1 MFAKGRTLRAVSDVS
16 LTMDGGECLGSV
28 GESGCGKST
37 LARAILG
44 FVKPAQGRVLWRGRD
59 VGELDAAGLREFR
72 RSVQPVFQNPL
83 GSLNPRMTVGDIRS
97 EEHTSELKSLMRTSY
112 VVFCLTQNN
121 TYRLYLS
128 HQPTLSTTHHD
139 HLFS

>member
-1 MFAKGRTLRAVSDVS
+1 
-16 LTMDGGECLGSV
+16 MDGGECLGIV

-83 GSLNPRMTVGDIRS
+83 GSLNPRMTVGDILAEPLEPLNR
-97 EEHTSELKSLMRTSY
+97 KGIVQGKNVY
-112 VVFCLTQNN
+112 G
-121 TYRLYLS
+121 RLE
-128 HQPTLSTTHHD
+128 
-139 HLFS
+139 